1 MTAIKTKSAKAKTS
15 TRIKKTAKVAKS
27 AKPTKAQKKALD
39 TKNVKDTVK
48 MTVES
53 QREIKYN
60 YPDDVTDQLER
71 KAWRQKVRNK
81 LNRLELN
88 ASKASGKE
96 KKDLDKA
103 LADYRKEV
111 LLVP

>member
-1 MTAIKTKSAKAKTS
+1 MATTKTKSAKAKTS
-15 TRIKKTAKVAKS
+15 TRIKKTAKEAKL
-27 AKPTKAQKKALD
+27 TQAQKEALD

-60 YPDDVTDQLER
+60 YPDDLKDQLER
-71 KAWRQKVRNK
+71 KAWRQRVRNK
-81 LNRLELN
+81 LNRLELK
-88 ASKASGKE
+88 ASKATGKE
-96 KKDLDKA
+96 KKELEKA

-111 LLVP
+111 LMVP